1 MSCTP
6 SHTARPQDRPRVTL
20 ADIVRSHSATIG
32 TVSPQQARALAAI
45 AACRTAALGG
55 HRYACDSCSESSI
68 AYNSCRNRHCPQ
80 CQALAQA
87 RWVDRRQQDLLPVEY
102 FHVVF
107 TIPNELHGLFLANQ
121 AVAYGHLF
129 AAAADSLIALARDSR
144 HIGAQLGAM
153 AVLHTWTQTLVYH
166 PHIHMVVPGGGPSL
180 DGDSWIS
187 CRRGYLLPV
196 RALSVLFRGQ
206 LLGALDRAL
215 TAGQIVAPPGL
226 DARRALRK
234 AARKKW
240 NVYSKPSFIGPE
252 HVVRYLGR
260 YTHRI
265 AISNGRL
272 LAHESGEVRFRYTD
286 RARKRSLTMTLPAD
300 QFLRRFLLHVLPPG
314 FVRIRYFGG
323 LANATR
329 RNWLSLSRELLA
341 ATGVSLPPPPPA
353 APTETWQEEMLRLT
367 GIDVT
372 RCPTCKTGRLVV
384 VERLEAQR
392 PERLPVARAAPT

>member
-20 ADIVRSHSATIG
+20 ADIVRTESAALG
-32 TVSPQQARALAAI
+32 AVFPQQARALAAI

-55 HRYACDSCSESSI
+55 HRYACDSCGESVI

-80 CQALAQA
+80 CQSLAQA
-87 RWVDRRQQDLLPVEY
+87 RWVDRRQEDLLPVEY

-107 TIPNELHGLFLANQ
+107 TIPAQLHELFLNNQ

-129 AAAADSLIALARDSR
+129 TAGAESLIALARDPR
-144 HIGAQLGAM
+144 HIGARMGAM

-166 PHIHMVVPGGGPSL
+166 PHIHMIVPGGGPSP
-180 DGDSWIS
+180 DGTQWLCS
-187 CRRGYLLPV
+187 RPGYLLPV
-196 RALSVLFRGQ
+196 RALSEMFRGK

-215 TAGQIVAPPGL
+215 ASGHIVAPPGF
-226 DARRALRK
+226 DARRALRR

-240 NVYSKPSFIGPE
+240 NVYSKPSFVGPE

-272 LAHESGEVRFRYTD
+272 LAHEDGEVSFRYTD
-286 RARKRSLTMTLPAD
+286 RARDRSLTMTLPAD

-323 LANATR
+323 LAHATR
-329 RNWLSLSRELLA
+329 QRWLSLCRKLLA
-341 ATGVSLPPPPPA
+341 ATGVPRPPPPPA
-353 APTETWQEEMLRLT
+353 APPETWQEEMLRLS

-372 RCPTCKTGRLVV
+372 RCPKCKTGRLVI
-384 VERLEAQR
+384 VERFEPR
-392 PERLPVARAAPT
+392 RTVRLPPVRAAPT